1 MRPQNTKKEGGE
13 EKKLNL
19 IQASKVATF
28 TALLLFLYSQYTQDH
43 MTNNKE
49 KEKSDKKY
57 KLLFVCLGN
66 ICRSPAAEEIMRR
79 IISQD
84 GKEADYTLDSAG
96 LYGGHAGSL
105 PDARMRAHA
114 ARRGYLLEHKSRKI
128 QERDFETFDYI
139 FAMDDSN
146 YDALRKMAPTVEDT
160 MKVHCMS
167 DYLQHY
173 LSDCIPDPYYGGAS
187 GFENVLNLLED
198 ACDGVYKKLKNG
210 DEL

>member
-1 MRPQNTKKEGGE
+1 M
-13 EKKLNL
+13 
-19 IQASKVATF
+19 S
-28 TALLLFLYSQYTQDH
+28 
-43 MTNNKE
+43 NNKE

-160 MKVHCMS
+160 MKVRRMS

-198 ACDGVYKKLKNG
+198 ACGGVYKKLKNG